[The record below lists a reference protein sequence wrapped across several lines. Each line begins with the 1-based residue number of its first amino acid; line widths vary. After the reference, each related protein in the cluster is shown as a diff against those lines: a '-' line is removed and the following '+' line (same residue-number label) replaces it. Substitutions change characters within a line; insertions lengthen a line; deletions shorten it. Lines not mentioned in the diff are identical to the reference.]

1 MIILL
6 ISVYSPMKDYYIYV
20 PYAWD
25 CRYGERETGDKCG
38 KHLMMNMSLVDSDL
52 NGVYGDFVNA
62 YHNMRINRERKLYC
76 SVIDCA
82 M

>member
-6 ISVYSPMKDYYIYV
+6 ISVYAAIKDYYLYV

-25 CRYGERETGDKCG
+25 CRYGERETGEKCG
-38 KHLMMNMSLVDSDL
+38 KHLMMDMSLFDDDL
-52 NGVYGDFVNA
+52 KGVYGDFMNE
-62 YHNMRINRERKLYC
+62 YHSRRIARERDLYC

>member
-6 ISVYSPMKDYYIYV
+6 ISVYAPIKDYYLYV

-25 CRYGERETGDKCG
+25 CRYGERETGEKCG
-38 KHLMMNMSLVDSDL
+38 KHLMMEW
-52 NGVYGDFVNA
+52 NGSYCDFVNE
-62 YHNMRINRERKLYC
+62 YHNRRIARERDLYC
-76 SVIDCA
+76 TVAYA